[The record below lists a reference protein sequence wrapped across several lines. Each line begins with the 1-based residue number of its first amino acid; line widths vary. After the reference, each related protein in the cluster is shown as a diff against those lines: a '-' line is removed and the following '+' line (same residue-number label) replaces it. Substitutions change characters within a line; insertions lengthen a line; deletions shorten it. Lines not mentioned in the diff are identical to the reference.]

1 MCANGLE
8 QFPHRSWWPPYLR
21 TRQPEL
27 PSADMGIR
35 HLLTRL
41 LRRTPKPQP
50 LSQRFSIGVGTYADR
65 EPEVLEWGEGAA
77 LRIGN
82 YCSLA
87 AGVKIFL
94 GGNHRVDWVSTF
106 PFSDSWPAAR
116 GIRGHP
122 ATRGDVEIGHDVWIG
137 HGAVILSG
145 VRIGNGAV
153 VGACAVVARDIPPY
167 AIAVGNPARIIRR
180 RFSDAQ
186 IQMLE
191 RIAWWNWPEDRIA
204 GFMPLILSGDV
215 DAFVRAAT
223 SSLDLSRP

>member
-1 MCANGLE
+1 MGL
-8 QFPHRSWWPPYLR
+8 
-21 TRQPEL
+21 RQWVAGAL
-27 PSADMGIR
+27 FK
-35 HLLTRL
+35 
-41 LRRTPKPQP
+41 TPVHQP
-50 LSQRFSIGVGTYADR
+50 LRQRFSIGVGTYADQ
-65 EPEVLEWGEGAA
+65 EPEVLEWGEGAV

-87 AGVKIFL
+87 AGIKIFL

-106 PFSDSWPAAR
+106 PFSDSWPSAR
-116 GIRGHP
+116 GIPGHP

-145 VRIGNGAV
+145 VKIGNGAV

-167 AIAVGNPARIIRR
+167 AIAVGNPVRTIRR

-186 IQMLE
+186 IQALE
-191 RIAWWNWPEDRIA
+191 RIAWWDWPEDRIA
-204 GFMPLILSGDV
+204 RFMPLILSGDV

-223 SSLDLSRP
+223 SDIDLPRP